1 LDWVSFATIAF
12 FGSVTFLTFFTAM
25 FGLETDIFLLLF
37 ISLFCACAFEFVNG
51 FHDTANAVATVIYTN
66 SLRPVVAVIWSGF
79 FNFIGVLTGGIGVAM
94 GIVNLLPVELL
105 VDQNVYHSL
114 AMVLALLL
122 SAIIWNLGTWYFG
135 LPSSSSHTLIGAI
148 IGVGLGFA
156 SRPENKNGLSVVN
169 WEKAIETGQALLLSP
184 LLGFSAVIGLMYVL
198 RQLIPTETRDELFKE
213 PKANTPP
220 PTWIRAI
227 LIATCTLVSFFHGSN
242 DGQKGVGLVMLILI
256 GITPAFFA
264 LKTDIDPRLLQQNA
278 TQVQRILNEVDTARL
293 VPKERGLMRDTRAE
307 LMDLQQ
313 MLASPMANRQI
324 PTTERL
330 NVRRDLLLIG
340 NNVKKILAGGN
351 ASLSEAQIKDLNKN
365 LDEKTGVRR
374 FTDYAPFWVVLM
386 IALSLGLGTMIGWKR
401 IVVTI
406 GEKIGKQHL
415 TYAQGASAELVA
427 ASTIGLASAF
437 KLPVSTTHIL
447 SSGIAGSMVANK
459 GLKNLQGDTIR
470 NIAAAWIL
478 TLPVSVGLSFSLYL
492 LFRAI
497 L

>member
-1 LDWVSFATIAF
+1 
-12 FGSVTFLTFFTAM
+12 M
-25 FGLETDIFLLLF
+25 FGLETEIFFLLF

-51 FHDTANAVATVIYTN
+51 FHDTANAVATVIYTH

-79 FNFIGVLTGGIGVAM
+79 CNFVGVITGGIGVAM

-122 SAIIWNLGTWYFG
+122 SAIVWNVGTWYFG
-135 LPSSSSHTLIGAI
+135 LPSSSSHTLIGSI
-148 IGVGLGFA
+148 IGVGLGF
-156 SRPENKNGLSVVN
+156 STMPENKNGLAVVN
-169 WEKAIETGQALLLSP
+169 WEKAFETGQALLLSP
-184 LLGFSAVIGLMYVL
+184 LLGFGLVVLLMYLL
-198 RQLIPTETRDELFKE
+198 RRAVPDNVRDQLFQE
-213 PKANTPP
+213 PKKDTPP
-220 PTWIRAI
+220 PTWIRSI
-227 LIATCTLVSFFHGSN
+227 LVATCTLVSFFHGQN

-264 LKTDIDPRLLQQNA
+264 IKGDLPSAPMLENATRIEQTISRIDPARLSAEDQNRLAETKTELADLKT
-278 TQVQRILNEVDTARL
+278 TLNGPAA
-293 VPKERGLMRDTRAE
+293 KA
-307 LMDLQQ
+307 
-313 MLASPMANRQI
+313 AI

-330 NVRRDLLLIG
+330 NVRRDLLLI
-340 NNVKKILAGGN
+340 NNNLKKILGSETI
-351 ASLSEAQIKDLNKN
+351 SLSEAEISDLKKN
-365 LDEKTGVRR
+365 MDEKNGLRR
-374 FTDYAPFWVVLM
+374 YTDYAPLWVVLM
-386 IALSLGLGTMIGWKR
+386 IAVSLGLGTMIGWRR

-427 ASTIGLASAF
+427 ATTIGLASAF

-459 GLKNLQGDTIR
+459 GLQNLQGGTIR
-470 NIAAAWIL
+470 NIALAWVL
-478 TLPVSVGLSFSLYL
+478 TLPVSMLLAFSLYIF
-492 LFRAI
+492 FRAV